1 MERTPIRMVFADR
14 GSFHDIVVH
23 LPSES
28 LRRYERIVDALRED
42 PEITH
47 EIWVD
52 GRRLVAA
59 YVDGNGSKG

>member
-23 LPSES
+23 LPSAS
-28 LRRYERIVDALRED
+28 LRKYERIVDALRED
-42 PEITH
+42 PDITN

-59 YVDGNGSKG
+59 YVEGNGKAG